1 MPMTFEN
8 IRREHIESFLEDLL
22 RRHRASTAA
31 NRYHGLQAFFK
42 WAVEEDLIH
51 QSPMDRMKP
60 MPYPKSRLRCFR
72 RRSYAN

>member
-1 MPMTFEN
+1 MPMTVEN

-42 WAVEEDLIH
+42 WA
-51 QSPMDRMKP
+51 
-60 MPYPKSRLRCFR
+60 R
-72 RRSYAN
+72 RT